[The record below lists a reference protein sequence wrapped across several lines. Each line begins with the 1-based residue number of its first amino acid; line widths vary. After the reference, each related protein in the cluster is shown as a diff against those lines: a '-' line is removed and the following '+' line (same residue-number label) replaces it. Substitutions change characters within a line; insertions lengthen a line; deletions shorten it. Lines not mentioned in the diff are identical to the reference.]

1 MLHYTYIQT
10 FFQALHSVITKKKE
24 TITSVMTHSPFG
36 SLSDHVEK
44 FDYQGTDIG
53 KRLYTGVLLKYFE
66 AFEFWSK
73 TEKVIVG

>member
-1 MLHYTYIQT
+1 
-10 FFQALHSVITKKKE
+10 
-24 TITSVMTHSPFG
+24 MTHSPFG